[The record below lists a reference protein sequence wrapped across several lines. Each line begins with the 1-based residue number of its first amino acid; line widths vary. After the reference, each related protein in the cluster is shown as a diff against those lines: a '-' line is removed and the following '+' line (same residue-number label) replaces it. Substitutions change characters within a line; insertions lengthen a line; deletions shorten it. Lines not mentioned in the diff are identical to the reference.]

1 MTTCANG
8 RVLPDDRSVG
18 SVHRIEQAG
27 DRLMVT
33 AGGII
38 HDMGCDGTEGHGVTD
53 LVESS
58 STRPIIVVASL
69 SGAEHV
75 LRPGGLPGIEVT
87 RRRDGDA

>member
-1 MTTCANG
+1 M
-8 RVLPDDRSVG
+8 G

-27 DRLMVT
+27 DHLMVT

-38 HDMGCDGTEGHGVTD
+38 HDMVCDGTEEHGVTD

-58 STRPIIVVASL
+58 STTPIIAVASR